1 MGEGYRLLIG
11 KGDINTELLSNMSNR
26 HGLIAG
32 ATGTGK
38 TVTLKVM
45 AEHFSSI
52 GVPVFMADVK
62 GDLASISEAG
72 QINEKLEERISQLG
86 LENFTFQGYP
96 TRLWDIFG
104 KLGSPLRAT
113 ITEMGPLLLSR
124 LLGLNDTQEGVLSIT
139 FRLADDMGL
148 LLIDL
153 KDLRSMLQYVGENAK
168 DITLEYGNVSRQSI
182 GAIQRA
188 LLRLEDQGAA
198 SFFGEPALDIMD
210 FLSLDSNGKGYINIL
225 ASQDLFNSPT
235 LYSTYLLWMLS
246 ELFEELPEV
255 GDLDKP
261 KLVYFFDEAHLLF
274 DDAPKILME
283 KIEQVVRLIRSKGV
297 GVFFITQNPID
308 IPDKVLG
315 QLGNRVQHALRAY
328 TPRDEKAVKSAA
340 ETFRQNPNFKVQ
352 DVITELRTG
361 EALVS
366 FLDEEGRPSVVEK
379 AIICPPHSAFGTI
392 SEEKRNYLINSSSLF
407 QKYHVPID
415 RESAYELLQR
425 KFEARIEAE
434 KRLEEEKLQEKEA
447 KEEEKSRA
455 AEEKAAEKARK
466 ELEKQEA
473 AERKAKEQAWKK
485 NPLNRVA
492 KSTMTSVTGTI
503 GRSIARGLL
512 GTVKKFF

>member
-1 MGEGYRLLIG
+1 MSEGYRLLIG
-11 KGDINTELLSNMSNR
+11 KGDLEVELLSKMSNR

-62 GDLASISEAG
+62 GDLASISEQG
-72 QINEKLEERISQLG
+72 QINDKLQERITQLG
-86 LENFTFQGYP
+86 LEGFQFQSYP
-96 TRLWDIFG
+96 TRLWDVFG
-104 KLGSPLRAT
+104 KLGNPVRST

-148 LLIDL
+148 LLINL
-153 KDLRSMLQYVGENAK
+153 KDLRAMLQYIGENAK
-168 DITLEYGNVSRQSI
+168 DITLEYGNVSKQSI

-188 LLRLEDQGAA
+188 LLRLEDQGGDM
-198 SFFGEPALDIMD
+198 FFGEPALDIRD
-210 FLSLDSNGKGYINIL
+210 FIAVDSNGKGYVNIL
-225 ASQDLFNSPT
+225 ASQELFNSPT
-235 LYSTYLLWMLS
+235 LYSTFLLWMLS

-255 GDLDKP
+255 GDLEKP
-261 KLVYFFDEAHLLF
+261 KIVFFFDEAHLLF
-274 DDAPKILME
+274 DDAPKILMD

-352 DVITELRTG
+352 DVITELKTG

-366 FLDEEGRPSVVEK
+366 FLDSEGRPSVVEK
-379 AIICPPHSAFGTI
+379 AIICPPHSAFGTLTD
-392 SEEKRNYLINSSSLF
+392 EKRNYLINSSPMF
-407 QKYHVPID
+407 QKYNIGID
-415 RESAYELLQR
+415 RESAYEMLQR
-425 KFEARIEAE
+425 KFEAKLEAE
-434 KRLEEEKLQEKEA
+434 KQLEEQKILEKEA
-447 KEEEKSRA
+447 QEAEKQRLM
-455 AEEKAAEKARK
+455 EEKAAEKARK
-466 ELEKQEA
+466 DLERQEA
-473 AERKAKEQAWKK
+473 AEEREREKAKRN
-485 NPLNRVA
+485 NPINKVA
-492 KSTMTSVTGTI
+492 KSTMTSITGSI